1 MSFGVFVFLDFI
13 FGKGDILLSYK
24 QFLIDING
32 FVCRSLRLN
41 CCYVILIFTLTRTLN
56 RIRVKN
62 PVGNIGIFYT
72 KRAFYANKSFKNTV
86 YSRFLEFKSRLAHQR
101 DSRKTVSFFCQSI
114 LAKTVKSP
122 VFSIDAEKQGLFVYC
137 KQAAFYLELE
147 LRNAICKKHRK
158 RRCK

>member
-56 RIRVKN
+56 RTRVKKLI
-62 PVGNIGIFYT
+62 GDIGIFDT
-72 KRAFYANKSFKNTV
+72 KRAFYANKSFKNTI
-86 YSRFLEFKSRLAHQR
+86 YSRFLEFKSRLAHQK
-101 DSRKTVSFFCQSI
+101 KTRYLFQIPGFFFAFTELLGLKSSVLRCRFCGYPYPVKTFSMNQSI
-114 LAKTVKSP
+114 RTALSLCIWSVT
-122 VFSIDAEKQGLFVYC
+122 
-137 KQAAFYLELE
+137 
-147 LRNAICKKHRK
+147 
-158 RRCK
+158 